1 MGRSLGYFDSDELD
15 RPELNKCP
23 DCECFFATD
32 ECPLCGKICPE
43 EMRAGNRAK
52 VKPPKKKRNSSGRV
66 QFIPVYHTW
75 WFILLAFLFSRLAGI
90 ILFLT
95 SPYSRKAKIAVT
107 AVAVAGS
114 IVLYSGLGY
123 WLMDQLLDQPLV
135 NDKIS
140 RAEYV
145 ELCES
150 MSVEDYHREAYNEG
164 SYVCL
169 ELVVEFKTEVDGYVL
184 YLCTD
189 RTHEDQDL
197 KILVMDCS
205 VDKKT
210 NYLHGDMIRVYG
222 ECSGIAQLGDGYI
235 DGLQAYA
242 DDPLLYMAYSEL
254 IG

>member
-23 DCECFFATD
+23 DCECYFATD
-32 ECPLCGKICPE
+32 TCPLCGKICPE

-52 VKPPKKKRNSSGRV
+52 VKPPKKRRNSSGRV
-66 QFIPVYHTW
+66 QFIPLYHTW
-75 WFILLAFLFSRLAGI
+75 WFILIAFFFSRILGL

-95 SPYSRKAKIAVT
+95 SPYSRKAKVIA
-107 AVAVAGS
+107 AVSVVGGYVLLFVLGS
-114 IVLYSGLGY
+114 VLLPML
-123 WLMDQLLDQPLV
+123 WDQPLV
-135 NDKIS
+135 NEKLS

-145 ELCES
+145 ERCDP
-150 MSVEDYHREAYNEG
+150 MSVEEYHREAYNEG
-164 SYVCL
+164 IFVTL
-169 ELVVEFKTEVDGYVL
+169 ELVVEAKTEVDGYAL
-184 YLCTD
+184 YLCTG
-189 RTHEDQDL
+189 RTDEDQDL

-210 NYLHGDMIRVYG
+210 NYLHGDMIRVFG
-222 ECSGIAQLGDGYI
+222 ECSGIAEIGDGYV
-235 DGLQAYA
+235 GNLQAYA